1 MSLRNSHVFA
11 DCETRPRTHW
21 WRRRGGWICPRRSR
35 PWPRPGWRRSARCIP
50 GRDARW
56 KLTRLRPLKKATD
69 ERRGEHTLTNGT
81 RFLSSCTDRLV
92 FVTESKEDL
101 NGSKRF
107 TPECGHNGEKKRC
120 GNTHRPA
127 GHGFCPCR
135 FQNRRPGREEKKSL
149 VPQSGE
155 EEERC
160 CLRESSADL
169 DVEFQVLIH
178 GKDVVENVLGD
189 TGDDAHQVR
198 VVQLALQSQSESHL
212 CFKQQQLSTNT
223 FIQNLFSF
231 SLPSCCVLPPWCES
245 SRRRFVHMRKW
256 CHCIHPEHL
265 TEERK
270 REENQVAATKTYC
283 KTSDVPPSQS
293 HLWRSAW
300 PRCCT
305 PAPGW
310 CWWGT
315 PGRRRRTSPA
325 MQHKQPAEQ
334 WVKRSNKVLSNSNQ
348 FQFSR
353 QRLHSL
359 RCASLFFLRCKLN
372 VYHVDQK
379 LILLL
384 LFFCN

>member
-1 MSLRNSHVFA
+1 MTSSGLETKRSVHPWERCKMKDYILA
-11 DCETRPRTHW
+11 PPQKSDWWETRRTNLDKRHPVLVLVHRQVGLRHW
-21 WRRRGGWICPRRSR
+21 KRGRFKWVKAFYPWVR
-35 PWPRPGWRRSARCIP
+35 PQW
-50 GRDARW
+50 
-56 KLTRLRPLKKATD
+56 
-69 ERRGEHTLTNGT
+69 GE
-81 RFLSSCTDRLV
+81 
-92 FVTESKEDL
+92 
-101 NGSKRF
+101 
-107 TPECGHNGEKKRC
+107 KRC

-135 FQNRRPGREEKKSL
+135 FQNKRPGREEKKSL
-149 VPQSGE
+149 VPLSGE

-178 GKDVVENVLGD
+178 GEDVVENVLGD

-212 CFKQQQLSTNT
+212 CFKQQQLSTKT

-270 REENQVAATKTYC
+270 REENQVAATKTYS

-334 WVKRSNKVLSNSNQ
+334 WVKSSNKVLSNSNQ
-348 FQFSR
+348 FQFSW

-379 LILLL
+379 LILFM
-384 LFFCN
+384 LFFSN